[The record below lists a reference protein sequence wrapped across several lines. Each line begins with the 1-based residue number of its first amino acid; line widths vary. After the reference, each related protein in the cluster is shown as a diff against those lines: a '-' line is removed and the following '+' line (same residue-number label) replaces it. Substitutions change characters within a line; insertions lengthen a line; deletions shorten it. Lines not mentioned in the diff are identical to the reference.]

1 MNCVTCGK
9 EMDRTF
15 PFKKSFYGECN
26 ECHGK
31 HGRGEIQKRL
41 ADIKKQE
48 KE

>member
-1 MNCVTCGK
+1 MKCVTCGK

-15 PFKKSFYGECN
+15 PFKLSFYGECN

-31 HGRGEIQKRL
+31 YGRGGVRKCL